1 MDCNSTQMTLYNK
14 SNKMNAMNSMSN
26 EQSDALMVAVNRL
39 PILARK
45 IIKII
50 SALASKI
57 NNHPALEPYIRPL
70 LVLLSNIMNIKGNP
84 VLQQLKP
91 RFEQLLVGYVFYMDE
106 ILLDTIDL
114 PAYQEKHDM
123 LVHLNQIVKR
133 CVQNESANE
142 FYSTF

>member
-1 MDCNSTQMTLYNK
+1 MDN
-14 SNKMNAMNSMSN
+14 MSN
-26 EQSDALMVAVNRL
+26 EQSDALMVAVNSL
-39 PILARK
+39 PILTKR

-50 SALASKI
+50 SALANKI

-70 LVLLSNIMNIKGNP
+70 LVLLSNIMNIKGNA
-84 VLQQLKP
+84 VLRQLKP
-91 RFEQLLVGYVFYMDE
+91 KFEEKLVGYIFYMDE
-106 ILLDTIDL
+106 ILLDTIDI

-142 FYSTF
+142 FYSTFS

>member
-1 MDCNSTQMTLYNK
+1 MDN
-14 SNKMNAMNSMSN
+14 MSN
-26 EQSDALMVAVNRL
+26 EQSDALMVAVNSL
-39 PILARK
+39 PILTKR

-50 SALASKI
+50 SALANKI

-70 LVLLSNIMNIKGNP
+70 LVLLSNIMNIKGNS
-84 VLQQLKP
+84 VLQELKP
-91 RFEQLLVGYVFYMDE
+91 KFEEKLVGYIFYMDE
-106 ILLDTIDL
+106 ILLDTIDI

-142 FYSTF
+142 FYSTFS